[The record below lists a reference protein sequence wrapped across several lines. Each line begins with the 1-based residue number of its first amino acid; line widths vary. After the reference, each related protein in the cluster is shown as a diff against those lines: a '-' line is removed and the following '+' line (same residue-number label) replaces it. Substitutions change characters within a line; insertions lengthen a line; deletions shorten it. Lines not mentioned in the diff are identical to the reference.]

1 MKVSSM
7 FDGNLGKYLLPGI
20 VLQSVMIGGGY
31 ATGREIVEYGAKFGA
46 YGWYAGLGIMAG
58 FALVAVLCYEL
69 IRLYHVYDYKS
80 FIQSIAG
87 PLYPVFDL
95 VYTVFMVIILAVMS
109 SATGA
114 VVQQMFGVSHWF
126 GVVGIMVVAGLLNF
140 YGEKVISFFETF
152 GTVALYVGY
161 LTFSVLVI
169 SGHTGNIAA
178 VMASSDHSYVPD
190 ATMGHAL
197 WTGLLYMACNLVVF
211 PASFFTVKKQTKR
224 KESVVS
230 GIVAGL
236 LATIPWFLTY
246 FSVMGF
252 YPSKE
257 VLGAQVPWMVMMQE
271 SGAPSWLM
279 VAFSFI
285 MGWTLVETATG
296 MIHALLER
304 VDKGLEEKGRTAL
317 SRRNK
322 GLTTVVIM
330 ACAVALAQVGIID
343 LIAKGYMALAYAF
356 MALFLLPLLT
366 VGVYKIF
373 QKEEGEEMETEELA
387 ADCRQKA

>member
-1 MKVSSM
+1 MKVLSM

-140 YGEKVISFFETF
+140 FGEKVISFFETF
-152 GTVALYVGY
+152 GTLALYAGY

-211 PASFFTVKKQTKR
+211 PASFFTIKKQTKR
-224 KESVVS
+224 RESVVS
-230 GIVAGL
+230 GVLAGL
-236 LATIPWFLTY
+236 LATVPWFL
-246 FSVMGF
+246 
-252 YPSKE
+252 
-257 VLGAQVPWMVMMQE
+257 
-271 SGAPSWLM
+271 
-279 VAFSFI
+279 
-285 MGWTLVETATG
+285 LV
-296 MIHALLER
+296 
-304 VDKGLEEKGRTAL
+304 
-317 SRRNK
+317 
-322 GLTTVVIM
+322 
-330 ACAVALAQVGIID
+330 
-343 LIAKGYMALAYAF
+343 
-356 MALFLLPLLT
+356 
-366 VGVYKIF
+366 
-373 QKEEGEEMETEELA
+373 
-387 ADCRQKA
+387 

>member
-1 MKVSSM
+1 MKVLSM

-140 YGEKVISFFETF
+140 FGEKVISFFETF
-152 GTVALYVGY
+152 GTLALYAGY

-197 WTGLLYMACNLVVF
+197 WTGLLYMACNL
-211 PASFFTVKKQTKR
+211 
-224 KESVVS
+224 
-230 GIVAGL
+230 
-236 LATIPWFLTY
+236 
-246 FSVMGF
+246 
-252 YPSKE
+252 
-257 VLGAQVPWMVMMQE
+257 
-271 SGAPSWLM
+271 

-373 QKEEGEEMETEELA
+373 RKEEGEEMETEELA
-387 ADCRQKA
+387 ADYRQKA

>member
-46 YGWYAGLGIMAG
+46 YGWYAGLGIMLG

-140 YGEKVISFFETF
+140 FGEKVISFSKPSAPWPSMQDTSLSRCWSF
-152 GTVALYVGY
+152 
-161 LTFSVLVI
+161 
-169 SGHTGNIAA
+169 
-178 VMASSDHSYVPD
+178 PD
-190 ATMGHAL
+190 TQEIL
-197 WTGLLYMACNLVVF
+197 QPSWPL
-211 PASFFTVKKQTKR
+211 Q
-224 KESVVS
+224 
-230 GIVAGL
+230 
-236 LATIPWFLTY
+236 TIPMCPMPPW
-246 FSVMGF
+246 VM
-252 YPSKE
+252 
-257 VLGAQVPWMVMMQE
+257 L
-271 SGAPSWLM
+271 SGQ
-279 VAFSFI
+279 AFST
-285 MGWTLVETATG
+285 WPATWW
-296 MIHALLER
+296 
-304 VDKGLEEKGRTAL
+304 
-317 SRRNK
+317 
-322 GLTTVVIM
+322 
-330 ACAVALAQVGIID
+330 
-343 LIAKGYMALAYAF
+343 Y
-356 MALFLLPLLT
+356 FLLPSSPLRNRRN
-366 VGVYKIF
+366 
-373 QKEEGEEMETEELA
+373 GEN
-387 ADCRQKA
+387 R

>member
-46 YGWYAGLGIMAG
+46 YGWYAGLGIMLG

-80 FIQSIAG
+80 FIEAIAG
-87 PLYPVFDL
+87 PLYRVFDL
-95 VYTVFMVIILAVMS
+95 VYAVFMVIILAVMS

-114 VVQQMFGVSHWF
+114 VVQQMFGVSHWL

-285 MGWTLVETATG
+285 MGWTLIETATG
-296 MIHALLER
+296 MIHALLAR
-304 VDKGLEEKGRTAL
+304 VDKGLAEKGRPAL

-330 ACAVALAQVGIID
+330 AASIALAQIGIID

-373 QKEEGEEMETEELA
+373 KKEESVDTEEEEQTEA
-387 ADCRQKA
+387 VHA